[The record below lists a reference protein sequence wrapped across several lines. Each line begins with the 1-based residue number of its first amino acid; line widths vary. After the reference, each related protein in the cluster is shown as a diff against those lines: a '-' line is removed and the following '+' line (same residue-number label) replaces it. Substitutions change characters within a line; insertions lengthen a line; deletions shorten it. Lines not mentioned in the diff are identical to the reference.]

1 FRVFESVIPSGD
13 HDNHLKEFS
22 KNPNKGYYKHAL
34 IERKVYICNFG
45 FFLSVPRWLSL
56 VERPLGKRQV
66 AGSNP
71 ARGSNKM
78 LF

>member
-34 IERKVYICNFG
+34 C
-45 FFLSVPRWLSL
+45 
-56 VERPLGKRQV
+56 
-66 AGSNP
+66 
-71 ARGSNKM
+71 SNKT
-78 LF
+78 LEELKVNHQSGN

>member
-34 IERKVYICNFG
+34 ISENLITYGTVSYLRGRKCYAI
-45 FFLSVPRWLSL
+45 
-56 VERPLGKRQV
+56 
-66 AGSNP
+66 
-71 ARGSNKM
+71 
-78 LF
+78 

>member
-34 IERKVYICNFG
+34 TLRYQIYFK
-45 FFLSVPRWLSL
+45 
-56 VERPLGKRQV
+56 K
-66 AGSNP
+66 
-71 ARGSNKM
+71 K
-78 LF
+78 